1 MRAIR
6 PHVFIVSILFLAS
19 YSLSAQHRNPF
30 YDADPNKDK
39 WVDSV
44 FNDLS
49 KREKIAQMFFVRAHT
64 DKGKAYEDSVEK
76 MIRKGKVGGLVFFQG
91 GPGRQAILTNKYQSV
106 SKVPLLIAM
115 DAEWGLAMR
124 LDSTLAYPYQ
134 MTLGAIQ
141 DTSLIYQ
148 MGREIGKDFR
158 KLGMHLNF
166 APVVDINNNPG
177 NPVIGYRSFGDN
189 KYNVA
194 GRSLA
199 YMQGLQD
206 EGILVSIKHFP
217 GHGDT
222 NVDSHHDLPQLK
234 FTRERL
240 DSLELYPFK
249 QLIEKGASGVMI
261 AHMNIPSLD
270 ATKNLPSTL
279 SEPIV
284 TGLLKKELGFRGLAI
299 TDAMEMKGVVKFF
312 PDGEADVRAV
322 IAGNDVIELS
332 ENTRR
337 AIKLVKKAVRQGRI
351 EPVQIDASVRKILE
365 AKYWAGLSMA
375 GPIATD
381 QLYTELMRP
390 ESLSLIQR
398 LTDASTTVLKSDSLI
413 KTLDLSRR
421 TAIISLGTSEISPFQ
436 RELKS
441 RIPNS
446 TNFLMSKI
454 GSASDIRAMLREVE
468 KFDQVIMAIH
478 DYRKRPQSSLD
489 YNTQLKIFIAELSK
503 LNTITCVFANPYTIA
518 GLPGIESSKSIIVNY
533 ENSIQAQRSAAKVIT
548 GQMPA
553 MGRLPVSINT
563 FFKNGDGINYF
574 PEPKPVL
581 GQVNF

>member
-1 MRAIR
+1 
-6 PHVFIVSILFLAS
+6 
-19 YSLSAQHRNPF
+19 
-30 YDADPNKDK
+30 
-39 WVDSV
+39 
-44 FNDLS
+44 
-49 KREKIAQMFFVRAHT
+49 MFFVRAHT

-91 GPGRQAILTNKYQSV
+91 GPGRQAALTNRYQSV
-106 SKVPLLIAM
+106 SVVPLLIAM

-166 APVVDINNNPG
+166 APVVDINNNPA

-194 GRSLA
+194 AKSLA

-234 FTRERL
+234 FSRERL

-270 ATKNLPSTL
+270 PTKNLPSTL
-279 SEPIV
+279 SKPIV
-284 TGLLKKELGFRGLAI
+284 TDLLKSKLGFRGLAI

-312 PDGEADVRAV
+312 PAGEADVRAV

-351 EPVQIDASVRKILE
+351 EPGQIDTSVRKILE
-365 AKYWAGLSMA
+365 AKYWAGLSTTQQVATEQLHA
-375 GPIATD
+375 G
-381 QLYTELMRP
+381 LMRA
-390 ESLSLIQR
+390 ESLSLVQR

-413 KTLDLSRR
+413 KTLDLTKR

-454 GSASDIRAMLREVE
+454 GSATDIRAMLREVE
-468 KFDQVIMAIH
+468 KFDQVVMAIH

-503 LNTITCVFANPYTIA
+503 LNTIACVFANPYTIA
-518 GLPGIESSKSIIVNY
+518 GLPGIESSKSIIINY

-563 FFKNGDGINYF
+563 FFRNGDGINYF

-581 GQVNF
+581 GQVN

>member
-6 PHVFIVSILFLAS
+6 PHFFIVSILLLTG
-19 YSLSAQHRNPF
+19 YSLSAQHRKPF
-30 YDADPNKDK
+30 YDADPDKDR

-44 FNDLS
+44 FKKLN

-91 GPGRQAILTNKYQSV
+91 GPGRQAVLTNRYQSV
-106 SKVPLLIAM
+106 SMVPLLIAM

-166 APVVDINNNPG
+166 APVVDINNNPA

-194 GRSLA
+194 AKSLA

-279 SEPIV
+279 SQPIV
-284 TGLLKKELGFRGLAI
+284 TGLLKKDLGFRGLAI

-337 AIKLVKKAVRQGRI
+337 AVKLVKKAVRQGRI
-351 EPVQIDASVRKILE
+351 ELEQINTSVRKILE
-365 AKYWAGLSMA
+365 AKYWAGLSVA
-375 GPIATD
+375 QPVATN
-381 QLYTELMRP
+381 QLSAELMRP
-390 ESLSLIQR
+390 ESLSLVQR

-413 KTLDLSRR
+413 KTLDLSKR
-421 TAIISLGTSEISPFQ
+421 TAIISLGTSEVSPFQ

-503 LNTITCVFANPYTIA
+503 LNTIACVFANPYTIA
-518 GLPGIESSKSIIVNY
+518 GLPGIESSKSIIINY

-581 GQVNF
+581 GQVN

>member
-6 PHVFIVSILFLAS
+6 PHVFIVSIIFLAS

-30 YDADPNKDK
+30 YEADPAKDQ

-44 FNDLS
+44 FNNLS

-91 GPGRQAILTNKYQSV
+91 GPGRQAALTNRYQSV
-106 SKVPLLIAM
+106 SVVPLLIAM

-166 APVVDINNNPG
+166 APVVDINNNPA

-194 GRSLA
+194 AKSLA

-234 FTRERL
+234 FSRERL

-270 ATKNLPSTL
+270 PTKNLPSTL
-279 SEPIV
+279 SKPIV
-284 TGLLKKELGFRGLAI
+284 TDLLKSKLGFRGLAI

-312 PDGEADVRAV
+312 PAGEADVRAV

-351 EPVQIDASVRKILE
+351 EPGQIDTSVRKILE
-365 AKYWAGLSMA
+365 AKYWAGLSTTQQVATEQLHA
-375 GPIATD
+375 G
-381 QLYTELMRP
+381 LMRA
-390 ESLSLIQR
+390 ESLSLVQR

-413 KTLDLSRR
+413 KTLDLTKR

-454 GSASDIRAMLREVE
+454 GSATDIRAMLREVE
-468 KFDQVIMAIH
+468 KFDQVVMAIH

-503 LNTITCVFANPYTIA
+503 LNTIACVFANPYTIA
-518 GLPGIESSKSIIVNY
+518 GLPGIESSKSIIINY

-563 FFKNGDGINYF
+563 FFRNGDGINYF

-581 GQVNF
+581 GQVN

>member
-6 PHVFIVSILFLAS
+6 PRFFIVSILLLLS
-19 YSLSAQHRNPF
+19 YSISAQHKKPF
-30 YDADPNKDK
+30 YEANPDKDR

-44 FNDLS
+44 FNKLS

-76 MIRKGKVGGLVFFQG
+76 MIRKGKIGGLVFFQG
-91 GPGRQAILTNKYQSV
+91 GPGRQAILTNRYQSV
-106 SKVPLLIAM
+106 STVPLLIAM

-124 LDSTLAYPYQ
+124 LDSTIAYPYQ

-141 DTSLIYQ
+141 DTNLIYQ

-166 APVVDINNNPG
+166 APVVDINNNPA

-189 KYNVA
+189 KYNVTA
-194 GRSLA
+194 KSLA

-234 FTRERL
+234 FSRERL
-240 DSLELYPFK
+240 DSLELHPFRE
-249 QLIEKGASGVMI
+249 LIAKGASGVMI
-261 AHMNIPSLD
+261 AHMNIRSLD

-312 PDGEADVRAV
+312 PNGEADVRAV

-337 AIKLVKKAVRQGRI
+337 AIKLVKKAVRQDRI
-351 EPVQIDASVRKILE
+351 KPQQINASVRKILE
-365 AKYWAGLSMA
+365 AKYWAGLSITE
-375 GPIATD
+375 PVATV
-381 QLYTELMRP
+381 QLSAELMRP

-398 LTDASTTVLKSDSLI
+398 LTDASTTVLKSDSLL
-413 KTLDLSRR
+413 KTLDLTKR

-436 RELKS
+436 KELKT

-454 GSASDIRAMLREVE
+454 GSATDIRAMLREVE

-489 YNTQLKIFIAELSK
+489 YNTQLKIFIAELAK

-518 GLPGIESSKSIIVNY
+518 GLPGIEASKSIIINY
-533 ENSIQAQRSAAKVIT
+533 ENSAQAQRSAVKVIT

-574 PEPKPVL
+574 PEPKPL
-581 GQVNF
+581 ISQGN

>member
-6 PHVFIVSILFLAS
+6 PRNFILF
-19 YSLSAQHRNPF
+19 SLLLLSSTLTAQHKKPF
-30 YDADPNKDK
+30 YEPDAAKDR

-44 FNDLS
+44 YRKLN
-49 KREKIAQMFFVRAHT
+49 KKEKIAQMFFVRAHT

-76 MIRKGKVGGLVFFQG
+76 MIRKGRIGGLVFFQG
-91 GPGRQAILTNKYQSV
+91 GPGRQAILTNRYQSV
-106 SKVPLLIAM
+106 ANVPLLIAM
-115 DAEWGLAMR
+115 DAEWGVAMR
-124 LDSTLAYPYQ
+124 LDSTLAFPYQ

-141 DTSLIYQ
+141 DTALIYQ

-158 KLGMHLNF
+158 ALGMHLNF
-166 APVVDINNNPG
+166 APVADINNNPA

-189 KYNVA
+189 KYKVA
-194 GRSLA
+194 SRSLA

-222 NVDSHHDLPQLK
+222 NVDSHYDLPQLN
-234 FTRERL
+234 FSPERL
-240 DSLELYPFK
+240 DSLELHPFK
-249 QLIEKGASGVMI
+249 ELISKGASGVMI

-279 SEPIV
+279 SRPIV
-284 TGLLKKELGFRGLAI
+284 TGLLKNKLGFRGLAI

-312 PDGEADVRAV
+312 PGGEADVRAV

-337 AIKLVKKAVRQGRI
+337 AIKLVKKAVKQGRI
-351 EPVQIDASVRKILE
+351 ERAQIDSSVKKILE
-365 AKYWAGLSMA
+365 AKYWAGLHMNK
-375 GPIATD
+375 PLKTT
-381 QLYTELMRP
+381 QLSAYLKRP

-398 LTDASTTVLKSDSLI
+398 LTDASTTVLRSDSMI
-413 KTLDLSRR
+413 KALDRSKR

-436 RELKS
+436 RELGT
-441 RIPNS
+441 RIPNA

-454 GSASDIRAMLREVE
+454 GSASDIRAMLKEVE
-468 KFDQVIMAIH
+468 KFDQVIIAIH
-478 DYRKRPQSSLD
+478 DYRKRPGASLD

-503 LNTITCVFANPYTIA
+503 LNTVTCVFANPYSIA
-518 GLPGIESSKSIIVNY
+518 GLPGIEASKSIIVNY
-533 ENSIQAQRSAAKVIT
+533 ENSIEAQRSAAKVIT

-553 MGRLPVSINT
+553 MGKLPVTINS
-563 FFKNGDGINYF
+563 FFRNGDGIDYF
-574 PEPKPVL
+574 PEPQPLIGKAD
-581 GQVNF
+581 

>member
-1 MRAIR
+1 
-6 PHVFIVSILFLAS
+6 
-19 YSLSAQHRNPF
+19 
-30 YDADPNKDK
+30 
-39 WVDSV
+39 V
-44 FNDLS
+44 FNKLS

-91 GPGRQAILTNKYQSV
+91 GPGRQANLTNRYQSV
-106 SKVPLLIAM
+106 SRVPLLIAM

-166 APVVDINNNPG
+166 APVVDINNNPA

-194 GRSLA
+194 AKSLA

-351 EPVQIDASVRKILE
+351 EPEQINASARKILE
-365 AKYWAGLSMA
+365 AKYWAGLNIA
-375 GPIATD
+375 QPVATD
-381 QLYTELMRP
+381 QLSAELMRP
-390 ESLSLIQR
+390 ESLSLVQR

-413 KTLDLSRR
+413 KTLDLSKR
-421 TAIISLGTSEISPFQ
+421 TAVISLGTSEISPFQ

-503 LNTITCVFANPYTIA
+503 LNTIACVFANPYTIA
-518 GLPGIESSKSIIVNY
+518 GLPGIESSKSIIINY

-581 GQVNF
+581 GQVN